1 LNSVTN
7 WQALNSSGTRSW
19 RFCRGP
25 PSRHCRRPAGDGSM
39 LARLVGQPTSRP
51 HAASAVRRSLGLER
65 LRCGNHRTDSHSQ
78 FDITRI
84 SRCGYCSPSAL
95 GTTVGLPGCCRHG
108 CGHHGRGSAR
118 QHGGFAHRLH
128 GFPLPIVVNRLG
140 SAMTR
145 LDRAEDLPDT
155 FAVLFSGP
163 WYSIIFSPVL
173 TQSESKFSGLNVHPN
188 SVFRYGL

>member
-1 LNSVTN
+1 M
-7 WQALNSSGTRSW
+7 R
-19 RFCRGP
+19 
-25 PSRHCRRPAGDGSM
+25 
-39 LARLVGQPTSRP
+39 RP

-65 LRCGNHRTDSHSQ
+65 LRGGNHRTDSHSQ

-84 SRCGYCSPSAL
+84 SRFGYCSSSAL
-95 GTTVGLPGCCRHG
+95 GTTFGLRGCRRHG

-145 LDRAEDLPDT
+145 LTERRTCPILTVLYFRAL
-155 FAVLFSGP
+155 VLDYFFTSFD
-163 WYSIIFSPVL
+163 SIR
-173 TQSESKFSGLNVHPN
+173 E
-188 SVFRYGL
+188 